1 MSDEHV
7 FPSLDAFKRGKKG
20 QSSYASM
27 LGCIMM
33 HFLGGNTLPPK
44 GGWDHWKEFYYME
57 SNKAGLTTSE
67 ANDFLNRTCLILL
80 ALGVIDPPEDFTL
93 GREETIH

>member
-1 MSDEHV
+1 MSDQQV
-7 FPSLDAFKRGKKG
+7 FPSLAPFSQGRKG

-33 HFLGGNTLPPK
+33 HFLGGDATPPK

-57 SNKAGLTTSE
+57 SDRAGLTMSE
-67 ANDFLNRTCLILL
+67 ANDFLNQTCLILL
-80 ALGVIDPPEDFTL
+80 ALGVIDPPGDFTL
-93 GREETIH
+93 VSEETIH

>member
-1 MSDEHV
+1 MSDQQV
-7 FPSLDAFKRGKKG
+7 FPSLAPFGHGRKG

-33 HFLGGNTLPPK
+33 HFLGGDAAPPK
-44 GGWDHWKEFYYME
+44 SGWGHWKEFYYME
-57 SNKAGLTTSE
+57 SDRAGLTMSE
-67 ANDFLNRTCLILL
+67 ANDFLNQTCLILL

-93 GREETIH
+93 VSEETIH